1 MTMMSMDIGDDNAM
15 MNIIWN
21 GGNSETHPVS
31 QLVPLTC
38 LNPAFKIY
46 QSCHRC
52 QYCLSSSSKESSLS
66 LHQDLYD
73 LFSRLIRVSSRCSCS
88 LLLSPCFPDHD
99 GEEEGFESE
108 MRKGMVVLNIH
119 ALDSLN
125 PGGSPL
131 LETVLLHHP
140 LHPLLHLLLQLEFT
154 LLLLLLHILLLLLLN
169 FHRHIILQLFLKP
182 LTGSG

>member
-38 LNPAFKIY
+38 LNPAFKIH
-46 QSCHRC
+46 QSCQRC

-73 LFSRLIRVSSRCSCS
+73 LFSRLIRVSSSCSCS

-99 GEEEGFESE
+99 GGVWIRDEERDGCVEYPCLG
-108 MRKGMVVLNIH
+108 
-119 ALDSLN
+119 
-125 PGGSPL
+125 L
-131 LETVLLHHP
+131 LEPRWLASAGNCPSPPPSPSSPPPSPSARVYSPPSPASHP
-140 LHPLLHLLLQLEFT
+140 SP
-154 LLLLLLHILLLLLLN
+154 
-169 FHRHIILQLFLKP
+169 P
-182 LTGSG
+182 PS